1 MQKGQYIILKLT
13 DKGVDEYMKDSEGSI
28 MYYSTLES
36 AEEACWI
43 YELDDAWIVKLVQRY
58 QETP

>member
-1 MQKGQYIILKLT
+1 MQQGQYIILKLT
-13 DKGVDEYMKDSEGSI
+13 DKGVADFFKDSEGNI
-28 MYYSTLES
+28 KYYSTLES